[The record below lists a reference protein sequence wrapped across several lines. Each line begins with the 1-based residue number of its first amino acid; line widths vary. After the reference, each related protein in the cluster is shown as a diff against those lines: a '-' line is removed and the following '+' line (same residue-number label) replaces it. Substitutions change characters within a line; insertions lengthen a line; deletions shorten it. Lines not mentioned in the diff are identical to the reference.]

1 MSKIYVF
8 GIGGTGARVIRSLTM
23 LLASGVKL
31 GESID
36 IVIPV
41 IIDPDRSNGD
51 LTRTITLLKT
61 YKSLHDQLQFGKNSK
76 SEFFKTNID
85 DLNTSFRMQVAD
97 VADKDFQSY
106 IKYFNLDTR
115 NKALVSLLFSKK
127 NLEAHMDVGFKG
139 NPNMGSVVLN
149 NFSTEADNDLG
160 SILESFQTGDK
171 IFIISSIFGGTG
183 AAGFPL
189 LLKTLRQAQSSQLPS
204 AARVANAPIGA
215 ITVLPY
221 FGVQHDE
228 DSEINMDSFMS
239 KAKAALSYYR
249 DNLNTDVLY
258 YISDKLSRN
267 YENHEGDSAQRN
279 NAHFVEMVAALSIV
293 DFCKNNVQHNG
304 SKSFKEFGFNEDK
317 PVVSIKTLADSTR
330 ALIEKP
336 LISMFIFEKFYKEHL
351 KKTWDNAWAK
361 DYSYTDADN
370 EEYSGLKNSVMSKDF
385 FIKLTK
391 FLKYFDNP
399 EDYDKEN
406 GEPGWIKELADNS
419 RSFKPFNLYTSG
431 ENIFSAIDGF
441 EPRKTSFWSILTSK
455 NLDGYD
461 AIDSAV
467 ADISNDLH
475 KQLPMYDYFMDVH
488 WQAINKVLKTKFGI

>member
-31 GESID
+31 GENID
-36 IVIPV
+36 TVIPV
-41 IIDPDRSNGD
+41 IIDQERSNGD
-51 LTRTITLLKT
+51 LTRTIALLKT
-61 YKSLHDQLQFGKNSK
+61 YKSLHDQLKFRRNSK

-106 IKYFNLDTR
+106 IKYLNLDTR

-160 SILESFQTGDK
+160 SILESFQSGDK

-204 AARVANAPIGA
+204 AALVANAPIGA

-258 YISDKLSRN
+258 YISDKLSKN
-267 YENHEGDSAQRN
+267 YDNHEGDSAQRN

-293 DFCKNNVQHNG
+293 DFCKNNVQHDG

-317 PVVSIKTLADSTR
+317 PVVSIRTLADSTR
-330 ALIEKP
+330 ALVGKP

-351 KKTWDNAWAK
+351 KNTWENAWAK
-361 DYSYTDADN
+361 DFSYTDDDN
-370 EEYSGLKNSVMSKDF
+370 EGKMDSTVMSQEF
-385 FIKLTK
+385 FVKLTK
-391 FLKYFDNP
+391 FLKDFDN
-399 EDYDKEN
+399 EWLREMAN
-406 GEPGWIKELADNS
+406 NS
-419 RSFKPFNLYTSG
+419 RAFKPFNLETSG
-431 ENIFSAIDGF
+431 ENIFNSIDGY
-441 EPRKTSFWSILTSK
+441 EPKKTGFWGKLTSK
-455 NLDGYD
+455 NLDGYE
-461 AIDSAV
+461 AIDNAI

-475 KQLPMYDYFMDVH
+475 KKLPMYDYFMDVH
-488 WQAINKVLKTKFGI
+488 WQAINKVLKSKFGI

>member
-8 GIGGTGARVIRSLTM
+8 GIGGTGERVIRSLTM

-31 GESID
+31 GENID
-36 IVIPV
+36 TVIPV
-41 IIDPDRSNGD
+41 IIDQDRSNGD
-51 LTRTITLLKT
+51 LTRTIALLKT
-61 YKSLHDQLQFGKNSK
+61 YKSLHDQLKFGRNSK

-106 IKYFNLDTR
+106 IKYLNLDTR

-127 NLEAHMDVGFKG
+127 NLEARMDVGFKG

-160 SILESFQTGDK
+160 SILESFQSGDK

-204 AARVANAPIGA
+204 AALVANAPIGA

-258 YISDKLSRN
+258 YISDKLSKN
-267 YENHEGDSAQRN
+267 YDNHEGDSAQRN
-279 NAHFVEMVAALSIV
+279 NAHFVEMVAALSII
-293 DFCKNNVQHNG
+293 DFCKNNVQHDG

-317 PVVSIKTLADSTR
+317 PVVSIRTLADSTR
-330 ALIEKP
+330 ALVGKP

-351 KKTWDNAWAK
+351 KNTWENAWAK
-361 DYSYTDADN
+361 DFSYADDDN
-370 EEYSGLKNSVMSKDF
+370 EGKMDSTVMSHDF
-385 FIKLTK
+385 FVKLTK
-391 FLKYFDNP
+391 FLKDFDN
-399 EDYDKEN
+399 EWLREMAN
-406 GEPGWIKELADNS
+406 NS
-419 RSFKPFNLYTSG
+419 RAFKPFNLETSG
-431 ENIFSAIDGF
+431 ENIFNSIDGY
-441 EPRKTSFWSILTSK
+441 EPKKTGFWGKLTSK
-455 NLDGYD
+455 NLDGYE
-461 AIDSAV
+461 AIDNAI

-475 KQLPMYDYFMDVH
+475 KKLPMYDYFMDVH
-488 WQAINKVLKTKFGI
+488 WQAINKVLKSKFGI

>member
-31 GESID
+31 GENID
-36 IVIPV
+36 TVIPV
-41 IIDPDRSNGD
+41 IIDQDRSNGD
-51 LTRTITLLKT
+51 LTRTIALLKT
-61 YKSLHDQLQFGKNSK
+61 YKSLHDQLKFGRNSK

-106 IKYFNLDTR
+106 IKYLNLDTR

-127 NLEAHMDVGFKG
+127 NLEARMDVGFKG

-160 SILESFQTGDK
+160 SILESFQSGDK

-204 AARVANAPIGA
+204 AALVANAPIGA

-228 DSEINMDSFMS
+228 DSEINMDLFMS

-258 YISDKLSRN
+258 YISDKLSKN
-267 YENHEGDSAQRN
+267 YDNHEGDSAQRN
-279 NAHFVEMVAALSIV
+279 NAHFVEMVAALSII
-293 DFCKNNVQHNG
+293 DFCKNNVQHDG

-317 PVVSIKTLADSTR
+317 PVVSIRTLADSTR
-330 ALIEKP
+330 ALVGKP

-351 KKTWDNAWAK
+351 KNTWENAWAK
-361 DYSYTDADN
+361 DFSYADDDN
-370 EEYSGLKNSVMSKDF
+370 EGKMDSTVMSHDF
-385 FIKLTK
+385 FVKLTK
-391 FLKYFDNP
+391 FLKDFDN
-399 EDYDKEN
+399 EWLREMAN
-406 GEPGWIKELADNS
+406 NS
-419 RSFKPFNLYTSG
+419 RAFKPFNLETSG
-431 ENIFSAIDGF
+431 ENIFNSIDGY
-441 EPRKTSFWSILTSK
+441 EPKKTGFWGKLTSK
-455 NLDGYD
+455 NLDGYE
-461 AIDSAV
+461 AIDNAI

-475 KQLPMYDYFMDVH
+475 KKLPMYDYFMDVH
-488 WQAINKVLKTKFGI
+488 WQAINKVLKSKFGI

>member
-31 GESID
+31 GENID
-36 IVIPV
+36 TVIPV
-41 IIDPDRSNGD
+41 IIDQDRSNGD
-51 LTRTITLLKT
+51 LTRTIALLKT
-61 YKSLHDQLQFGKNSK
+61 YKSLHDQLKFGRNSK

-106 IKYFNLDTR
+106 IKYLNLDTR

-160 SILESFQTGDK
+160 SILESFQSGDK

-204 AARVANAPIGA
+204 AALVANAPIGA

-258 YISDKLSRN
+258 YISDKLSKN
-267 YENHEGDSAQRN
+267 YDNHEGDSAQRN

-293 DFCKNNVQHNG
+293 DFCKNNVQHDG

-317 PVVSIKTLADSTR
+317 PVVSIRTLADSTR
-330 ALIEKP
+330 ALVGKP

-351 KKTWDNAWAK
+351 KNTWENAWAK
-361 DYSYTDADN
+361 DFSYTDDDN
-370 EEYSGLKNSVMSKDF
+370 EGKMDSTVMSQDF
-385 FIKLTK
+385 FVKLTK
-391 FLKYFDNP
+391 FLKDFDN
-399 EDYDKEN
+399 EWLREMAN
-406 GEPGWIKELADNS
+406 NS
-419 RSFKPFNLYTSG
+419 RAFKPFNLETSG
-431 ENIFSAIDGF
+431 ENIFNSIDGYEAID
-441 EPRKTSFWSILTSK
+441 
-455 NLDGYD
+455 N
-461 AIDSAV
+461 AI

-475 KQLPMYDYFMDVH
+475 KKLPMYDYFMDVH
-488 WQAINKVLKTKFGI
+488 WQAINKVLKSKFGI

>member
-1 MSKIYVF
+1 
-8 GIGGTGARVIRSLTM
+8 M

-31 GESID
+31 GENID
-36 IVIPV
+36 TVIPV
-41 IIDPDRSNGD
+41 TIDPDRSNGD
-51 LTRTITLLKT
+51 LTRTVTLLKT
-61 YKSLHDQLQFGKNSK
+61 YKSLHDQLKFGKNSK

-106 IKYFNLDTR
+106 IKYLNLDTR

-160 SILESFQTGDK
+160 SILESFQSGDT

-204 AARVANAPIGA
+204 AALVANAPIGA

-249 DNLNTDVLY
+249 DILY
-258 YISDKLSRN
+258 YISDKLSKN
-267 YENHEGDSAQRN
+267 YDNHEGDSAQRN

-293 DFCKNNVQHNG
+293 DFCKNNVQHDG

-317 PVVSIKTLADSTR
+317 PVASIKTLADSTR

-351 KKTWDNAWAK
+351 KNTWDNAWAK
-361 DYSYTDADN
+361 DFSYADDVN
-370 EEYSGLKNSVMSKDF
+370 EGKMDSTVMSRDF
-385 FIKLTK
+385 FVKLTK
-391 FLKYFDNP
+391 FLKDFDN
-399 EDYDKEN
+399 EWLREMAN
-406 GEPGWIKELADNS
+406 NS
-419 RSFKPFNLYTSG
+419 RAFKPFNLETSG
-431 ENIFSAIDGF
+431 GNIFNSIDGY
-441 EPRKTSFWSILTSK
+441 EPKKTGFWGKLTSK
-455 NLDGYD
+455 NLEGYE
-461 AIDSAV
+461 AIDNAI

-475 KQLPMYDYFMDVH
+475 KKLPMYDYFMDVH
-488 WQAINKVLKTKFGI
+488 WQAINKVLKSKFGI

>member
-31 GESID
+31 GENID
-36 IVIPV
+36 TVIPV
-41 IIDPDRSNGD
+41 IIDQDRSNGD
-51 LTRTITLLKT
+51 LTRTIVLLKT
-61 YKSLHDQLQFGKNSK
+61 YKSLHDQLKFGRNSK

-106 IKYFNLDTR
+106 IKYLNLDTR

-127 NLEAHMDVGFKG
+127 NLEARMDVGFKG

-160 SILESFQTGDK
+160 SILESFQSGDK

-204 AARVANAPIGA
+204 AALVANAPIGA

-258 YISDKLSRN
+258 YISDKLSKN
-267 YENHEGDSAQRN
+267 YDNHEGDSAQRN
-279 NAHFVEMVAALSIV
+279 NAHFVEMVAALSII
-293 DFCKNNVQHNG
+293 DFCKNNVQHDG

-317 PVVSIKTLADSTR
+317 PVVSIRTLADSTR
-330 ALIEKP
+330 ALVGKP

-351 KKTWDNAWAK
+351 KNTWENAWAK
-361 DYSYTDADN
+361 DFSYADDDN
-370 EEYSGLKNSVMSKDF
+370 EGKMDSTVMSHDF
-385 FIKLTK
+385 FVKLTK
-391 FLKYFDNP
+391 FLKDFDN
-399 EDYDKEN
+399 EWLREMAN
-406 GEPGWIKELADNS
+406 NS
-419 RSFKPFNLYTSG
+419 RAFKPFNLETSG
-431 ENIFSAIDGF
+431 ENIFNSIDGY
-441 EPRKTSFWSILTSK
+441 EPKKTGFWGKLTSK
-455 NLDGYD
+455 NLDGYE
-461 AIDSAV
+461 AIDNAI

-475 KQLPMYDYFMDVH
+475 KKLPMYDYFMDVH
-488 WQAINKVLKTKFGI
+488 WQAINKVLKSKFGI

>member
-31 GESID
+31 GENID
-36 IVIPV
+36 TVIPV
-41 IIDPDRSNGD
+41 IIDQDRSNGD
-51 LTRTITLLKT
+51 LKRTIALLKT
-61 YKSLHDQLQFGKNSK
+61 YKSLHDQLKFGRNSK

-106 IKYFNLDTR
+106 IKYLNLDTR

-127 NLEAHMDVGFKG
+127 NLEARMDVGFKG

-160 SILESFQTGDK
+160 SILESFQSGDK

-204 AARVANAPIGA
+204 AALVANAPIGA

-258 YISDKLSRN
+258 YISDKLSKN
-267 YENHEGDSAQRN
+267 YDNHEGDSAQRN
-279 NAHFVEMVAALSIV
+279 NAHFVEMVAALSII
-293 DFCKNNVQHNG
+293 DFCKNNVQHDG

-317 PVVSIKTLADSTR
+317 PVVSIRTLADSTR
-330 ALIEKP
+330 ALVGKP

-351 KKTWDNAWAK
+351 KNTWENAWAK
-361 DYSYTDADN
+361 DFSYADDDN
-370 EEYSGLKNSVMSKDF
+370 EGKMDSTVMSHDF
-385 FIKLTK
+385 FVKLTK
-391 FLKYFDNP
+391 FLKDFDN
-399 EDYDKEN
+399 EWLREMAN
-406 GEPGWIKELADNS
+406 NS
-419 RSFKPFNLYTSG
+419 RAFKPFNLETSG
-431 ENIFSAIDGF
+431 ENIFNSIDGY
-441 EPRKTSFWSILTSK
+441 EPKKTGFWGKLTSK
-455 NLDGYD
+455 NLDGYE
-461 AIDSAV
+461 AIDNAI

-475 KQLPMYDYFMDVH
+475 KKLPMYDYFMDVH
-488 WQAINKVLKTKFGI
+488 WQAINKVLKSKFGI

>member
-8 GIGGTGARVIRSLTM
+8 GIGGTGARVMRSLTM

-31 GESID
+31 GENID
-36 IVIPV
+36 TVIPV
-41 IIDPDRSNGD
+41 IIDQDRSNGD
-51 LTRTITLLKT
+51 LTRTVALLKT
-61 YKSLHDQLQFGKNSK
+61 YKSLHDQLKFGRNSK

-106 IKYFNLDTR
+106 IKYLNLDTR

-127 NLEAHMDVGFKG
+127 NLEARMDVGFKG

-160 SILESFQTGDK
+160 SILESFQSGDK

-204 AARVANAPIGA
+204 AALVANAPIGA

-258 YISDKLSRN
+258 YISDKLSKN
-267 YENHEGDSAQRN
+267 YDNHEGDSAQRN
-279 NAHFVEMVAALSIV
+279 NAHFVEMVAALSII
-293 DFCKNNVQHNG
+293 DFCKNNVQHDG

-317 PVVSIKTLADSTR
+317 PVVSIRTLADSTR
-330 ALIEKP
+330 ALVGKP

-351 KKTWDNAWAK
+351 KNTWENAWAK
-361 DYSYTDADN
+361 DFSYADDDN
-370 EEYSGLKNSVMSKDF
+370 EGKMDSTVMSHDF
-385 FIKLTK
+385 FVKLTK
-391 FLKYFDNP
+391 FLKDFDN
-399 EDYDKEN
+399 EWLREMAN
-406 GEPGWIKELADNS
+406 NS
-419 RSFKPFNLYTSG
+419 RAFKPFNLETSG
-431 ENIFSAIDGF
+431 ENIFNSIDGY
-441 EPRKTSFWSILTSK
+441 EPKKTGFWGKLTSK
-455 NLDGYD
+455 NLDGYE
-461 AIDSAV
+461 AIDNAI

-475 KQLPMYDYFMDVH
+475 KKLPMYDYFMDVH
-488 WQAINKVLKTKFGI
+488 WQAINKVLKSKFGI

>member
-31 GESID
+31 GENID
-36 IVIPV
+36 TVIPV
-41 IIDPDRSNGD
+41 IIDQDRSNGD
-51 LTRTITLLKT
+51 LTRTIALLKT
-61 YKSLHDQLQFGKNSK
+61 YKSLHDQLKFGRNSK

-106 IKYFNLDTR
+106 IKYLNLDTR

-127 NLEAHMDVGFKG
+127 NLEARMDVGFKG

-160 SILESFQTGDK
+160 SILESFQSGDK

-189 LLKTLRQAQSSQLPS
+189 LLKTLRQAQSSLLPS
-204 AARVANAPIGA
+204 AALVANAPIGA

-258 YISDKLSRN
+258 YISDKLSKN
-267 YENHEGDSAQRN
+267 YDNHEGDSAQRN
-279 NAHFVEMVAALSIV
+279 NAHFVEMVAALSII
-293 DFCKNNVQHNG
+293 DFCKNNVQHDG

-317 PVVSIKTLADSTR
+317 PVVSIRTLADSTR
-330 ALIEKP
+330 ALVGKP

-351 KKTWDNAWAK
+351 KNTWENAWAK
-361 DYSYTDADN
+361 DFSYADDDN
-370 EEYSGLKNSVMSKDF
+370 EGKMDSTVMSHDF
-385 FIKLTK
+385 FVKLTK
-391 FLKYFDNP
+391 FLKDFDN
-399 EDYDKEN
+399 EWLREMAN
-406 GEPGWIKELADNS
+406 NS
-419 RSFKPFNLYTSG
+419 RAFKPFNLETSG
-431 ENIFSAIDGF
+431 ENIFNSIDGY
-441 EPRKTSFWSILTSK
+441 EPKKTGFWGKLTSK
-455 NLDGYD
+455 NLDGYE
-461 AIDSAV
+461 AIDNAI

-475 KQLPMYDYFMDVH
+475 KKLPMYDYFMDVH
-488 WQAINKVLKTKFGI
+488 WQAINKVLKSKFGI

>member
-31 GESID
+31 GDSID
-36 IVIPV
+36 TVIP
-41 IIDPDRSNGD
+41 ILIDPDRSNGD
-51 LTRTITLLKT
+51 LTRTVTLLKH
-61 YKSLHDQLQFGKNSK
+61 YQSIHDQLKFGKNSK
-76 SEFFKTNID
+76 SGFFRANID
-85 DLNTSFRMQVAD
+85 DLNTNFRMQVAD
-97 VADKDFQSY
+97 VADKDFQTY
-106 IKYFNLDTR
+106 IKYLNLDPR

-160 SILESFQTGDK
+160 SILETFQSGDR
-171 IFIISSIFGGTG
+171 IFIISSIFGGSG

-204 AARVANAPIGA
+204 AALVANAPIGA

-249 DNLNTDVLY
+249 DNLNTDTLY
-258 YISDKLSRN
+258 YISDKLFKN
-267 YENHEGDSAQRN
+267 YYNHEGDSAQRN
-279 NAHFVEMVAALSIV
+279 DAHFVEMVAALSIV
-293 DFCKNNVQHNG
+293 DFCKSNVQHDG
-304 SKSFKEFGFNEDK
+304 TKSFKEFGLNENK
-317 PVVSIKTLADSTR
+317 SVVSLRTLADSTR
-330 ALIEKP
+330 VQIEKP

-351 KKTWDNAWAK
+351 KNTWNNAWAK
-361 DYSYTDADN
+361 DFSYANDDN
-370 EEYSGLKNSVMSKDF
+370 KGKMEPAVMSHDF
-385 FIKLTK
+385 FVKLTK
-391 FLKYFDNP
+391 FLKDF
-399 EDYDKEN
+399 EHEWLREMEN
-406 GEPGWIKELADNS
+406 NS
-419 RSFKPFNLYTSG
+419 RAFKPFDLETSG
-431 ENIFSAIDGF
+431 DNIFHSIDGY
-441 EPRKTSFWSILTSK
+441 EPLKASFWSKLSGK
-455 NLDGYD
+455 NLEGYE
-461 AIDSAV
+461 AIDSAI
-467 ADISNDLH
+467 ADVSNDLH
-475 KQLPMYDYFMDVH
+475 KKLPMYDYFMDVH

>member
-31 GESID
+31 GENID
-36 IVIPV
+36 TVIPV
-41 IIDPDRSNGD
+41 IIDQDRSNGD
-51 LTRTITLLKT
+51 LTRTIALLKT
-61 YKSLHDQLQFGKNSK
+61 YKSLHDQLKFGRNSK

-85 DLNTSFRMQVAD
+85 DLNTSFKMQVAD

-106 IKYFNLDTR
+106 IKYLNLDTR

-127 NLEAHMDVGFKG
+127 NLEARMDVGFKG

-160 SILESFQTGDK
+160 SILESFQSGDK

-204 AARVANAPIGA
+204 AALVANAPIGA

-258 YISDKLSRN
+258 YISDKLSKN
-267 YENHEGDSAQRN
+267 YDNHEGDSAQRN
-279 NAHFVEMVAALSIV
+279 NAHFVEMVAALSII
-293 DFCKNNVQHNG
+293 DFCKNNVQHDG

-317 PVVSIKTLADSTR
+317 PVVSIRTLADSTR
-330 ALIEKP
+330 ALVGKP

-351 KKTWDNAWAK
+351 KNTWENAWAK
-361 DYSYTDADN
+361 DFSYADDDN
-370 EEYSGLKNSVMSKDF
+370 EGKMDSTVMSHDF
-385 FIKLTK
+385 FVKLTK
-391 FLKYFDNP
+391 FLKDFDN
-399 EDYDKEN
+399 EWLREMAN
-406 GEPGWIKELADNS
+406 NS
-419 RSFKPFNLYTSG
+419 RAFKPFNLETSG
-431 ENIFSAIDGF
+431 ENIFNSIDGY
-441 EPRKTSFWSILTSK
+441 EPKKTGFWGKLTSK
-455 NLDGYD
+455 NLDGYE
-461 AIDSAV
+461 AIDNAI

-475 KQLPMYDYFMDVH
+475 KKLPMYDYFMDVH
-488 WQAINKVLKTKFGI
+488 WQAINKVLKSKFGI

>member
-31 GESID
+31 GENID
-36 IVIPV
+36 TVIPM
-41 IIDPDRSNGD
+41 IIDQDRSNGD
-51 LTRTITLLKT
+51 LTRTIALLKT
-61 YKSLHDQLQFGKNSK
+61 YKSLHDQLKFGRNSK

-85 DLNTSFRMQVAD
+85 DLNTNFRMQVAD

-106 IKYFNLDTR
+106 IKYLNLDTR

-127 NLEAHMDVGFKG
+127 NLEARMDVGFKG

-160 SILESFQTGDK
+160 SILESFQSGDK

-204 AARVANAPIGA
+204 AALVANAPIGA

-258 YISDKLSRN
+258 YISDKLSKN
-267 YENHEGDSAQRN
+267 YDNHEGDSAQRN
-279 NAHFVEMVAALSIV
+279 NAHFVEMVAALSII
-293 DFCKNNVQHNG
+293 DFCKNNVQHDG

-317 PVVSIKTLADSTR
+317 PVVSIRTLADSTR
-330 ALIEKP
+330 ALVGKP

-351 KKTWDNAWAK
+351 KNTWENAWAK
-361 DYSYTDADN
+361 DFSYADDDN
-370 EEYSGLKNSVMSKDF
+370 EGKMDSTVMSHDF
-385 FIKLTK
+385 FVKLTK
-391 FLKYFDNP
+391 FLKDFDN
-399 EDYDKEN
+399 EWLREMAN
-406 GEPGWIKELADNS
+406 NS
-419 RSFKPFNLYTSG
+419 RAFKPFNLETSG
-431 ENIFSAIDGF
+431 ENIFNSIDGY
-441 EPRKTSFWSILTSK
+441 EPKKTGFWGKLTSK
-455 NLDGYD
+455 NLDGYE
-461 AIDSAV
+461 AIDNAI

-475 KQLPMYDYFMDVH
+475 KKLPMYDYFMDVH
-488 WQAINKVLKTKFGI
+488 WQAINKVLKSKFGI

>member
-31 GESID
+31 GENID
-36 IVIPV
+36 TVIPV
-41 IIDPDRSNGD
+41 IIDQDRSNGD
-51 LTRTITLLKT
+51 LTRTIALLKT
-61 YKSLHDQLQFGKNSK
+61 YKSLHDQLKFGRNSK

-106 IKYFNLDTR
+106 IKYLNLDTR

-127 NLEAHMDVGFKG
+127 NLEARMDVGFKG

-160 SILESFQTGDK
+160 SILESFQSGDK

-204 AARVANAPIGA
+204 AALVANAPIGA

-258 YISDKLSRN
+258 YISDKLSKN
-267 YENHEGDSAQRN
+267 YDNHEGDSAQRN
-279 NAHFVEMVAALSIV
+279 NAHFVEMVAALSII
-293 DFCKNNVQHNG
+293 DLCKNNVQHDG

-317 PVVSIKTLADSTR
+317 PVVSIRTLADSTR
-330 ALIEKP
+330 ALVGKP

-351 KKTWDNAWAK
+351 KNTWENAWAK
-361 DYSYTDADN
+361 DFSYADDDN
-370 EEYSGLKNSVMSKDF
+370 EGKMDSTVMSHDF
-385 FIKLTK
+385 FVKLTK
-391 FLKYFDNP
+391 FLKDFDN
-399 EDYDKEN
+399 EWLREMAN
-406 GEPGWIKELADNS
+406 NS
-419 RSFKPFNLYTSG
+419 RAFKPFNLETSG
-431 ENIFSAIDGF
+431 ENIFNSIDGY
-441 EPRKTSFWSILTSK
+441 EPKKTGFWGKLTSK
-455 NLDGYD
+455 NLDGYE
-461 AIDSAV
+461 AIDNAI

-475 KQLPMYDYFMDVH
+475 KKLPMYDYFMDVH
-488 WQAINKVLKTKFGI
+488 WQAINKVLKSKFGI

>member
-31 GESID
+31 GENID
-36 IVIPV
+36 TVIPV
-41 IIDPDRSNGD
+41 IIDQDRSNGD
-51 LTRTITLLKT
+51 LTRTIALLKT
-61 YKSLHDQLQFGKNSK
+61 YKSLHDQLKFGRNSK

-106 IKYFNLDTR
+106 IKYLNLDTR
-115 NKALVSLLFSKK
+115 NKALVSLLYSKK
-127 NLEAHMDVGFKG
+127 NLEARMDVGFKG

-160 SILESFQTGDK
+160 SILESFQSGDK

-204 AARVANAPIGA
+204 AALVANAPIGA

-258 YISDKLSRN
+258 YISDKLSKN
-267 YENHEGDSAQRN
+267 YDNHEGDSAQRN
-279 NAHFVEMVAALSIV
+279 NAHFVEMVAALSII
-293 DFCKNNVQHNG
+293 DFCKNNVQHDG

-317 PVVSIKTLADSTR
+317 PVVSIRTLADSTR
-330 ALIEKP
+330 ALVGKP

-351 KKTWDNAWAK
+351 KNTWENAWAK
-361 DYSYTDADN
+361 DFSYADDDN
-370 EEYSGLKNSVMSKDF
+370 EGKMDSTVMSHDF
-385 FIKLTK
+385 FVKLTK
-391 FLKYFDNP
+391 FLKDFDN
-399 EDYDKEN
+399 EWLREMAN
-406 GEPGWIKELADNS
+406 NS
-419 RSFKPFNLYTSG
+419 RAFKPFNLETSG
-431 ENIFSAIDGF
+431 ENIFNSIDGY
-441 EPRKTSFWSILTSK
+441 EPKKTGFWGKLTSK
-455 NLDGYD
+455 NLDGYE
-461 AIDSAV
+461 AIDNAI

-475 KQLPMYDYFMDVH
+475 KKLPMYDYFMDVH
-488 WQAINKVLKTKFGI
+488 WQAINKVLKSKFGK

>member
-36 IVIPV
+36 TVIPV

-76 SEFFKTNID
+76 SEFFQTNID

-106 IKYFNLDTR
+106 IKYLNLDTR

-189 LLKTLRQAQSSQLPS
+189 LLKTLRQAHSSQLPS
-204 AARVANAPIGA
+204 AALVANAPIGA

-267 YENHEGDSAQRN
+267 YDNHEGDSAQRN
-279 NAHFVEMVAALSIV
+279 NAHFVEMVAALSIA
-293 DFCKNNVQHNG
+293 DFCKNNVQHDG

-351 KKTWDNAWAK
+351 KKTWDYAWAK
-361 DYSYTDADN
+361 DFSYADDDN
-370 EEYSGLKNSVMSKDF
+370 EGKMDSTVMSHDF
-385 FIKLTK
+385 FVKLTK
-391 FLKYFDNP
+391 FLKDFDN
-399 EDYDKEN
+399 EWLREMAN
-406 GEPGWIKELADNS
+406 NS
-419 RSFKPFNLYTSG
+419 RAFKPFNLETSG
-431 ENIFSAIDGF
+431 ENIFNSIDGY
-441 EPRKTSFWSILTSK
+441 EQKKTGFWGKLTSK
-455 NLDGYD
+455 NLEGYE
-461 AIDSAV
+461 AIDNAI

-475 KQLPMYDYFMDVH
+475 KKLPMYDYFMDVH
-488 WQAINKVLKTKFGI
+488 WQAINKVLKSKFGI

>member
-31 GESID
+31 GENID
-36 IVIPV
+36 TVIPV
-41 IIDPDRSNGD
+41 IIDQDRSNGD
-51 LTRTITLLKT
+51 LTRTIALLKT
-61 YKSLHDQLQFGKNSK
+61 YKSLHDQLKFGRNSK

-106 IKYFNLDTR
+106 IKYLNLDTR

-127 NLEAHMDVGFKG
+127 NLEARMDVGFKG

-160 SILESFQTGDK
+160 SILESFQSGDK

-204 AARVANAPIGA
+204 AALVANAPIGA

-258 YISDKLSRN
+258 YISDKLSKN
-267 YENHEGDSAQRN
+267 YDNHEGDSAQRN
-279 NAHFVEMVAALSIV
+279 NAHFVEMVAALSII
-293 DFCKNNVQHNG
+293 DFCKNNVQHDG

-317 PVVSIKTLADSTR
+317 PVVSIRTLADSTR
-330 ALIEKP
+330 ALVGKP

-351 KKTWDNAWAK
+351 KNTWENAWAK
-361 DYSYTDADN
+361 DFSYAVDDN
-370 EEYSGLKNSVMSKDF
+370 EGKMDSTVMSHDF
-385 FIKLTK
+385 FVKLTK
-391 FLKYFDNP
+391 FLKDFDN
-399 EDYDKEN
+399 EWLREMAN
-406 GEPGWIKELADNS
+406 NS
-419 RSFKPFNLYTSG
+419 RAFKPFNLETSG
-431 ENIFSAIDGF
+431 ENIFNSIDGY
-441 EPRKTSFWSILTSK
+441 EPKKTGFWGKLTSK
-455 NLDGYD
+455 NLDGYE
-461 AIDSAV
+461 AIDNAI

-475 KQLPMYDYFMDVH
+475 KKLPMYDYFMDVH
-488 WQAINKVLKTKFGI
+488 WQAINKVLKSKFGI

>member
-31 GESID
+31 GENID
-36 IVIPV
+36 TVIPV
-41 IIDPDRSNGD
+41 IIDQDRSNGD
-51 LTRTITLLKT
+51 LTRTIALLKT
-61 YKSLHDQLQFGKNSK
+61 YKSLHDQLKFGRNSK

-106 IKYFNLDTR
+106 IKYLNLDTR

-160 SILESFQTGDK
+160 SILESFQSGDK

-204 AARVANAPIGA
+204 AALVANAPIGA

-258 YISDKLSRN
+258 YISDKLSKN
-267 YENHEGDSAQRN
+267 YDNHEGDSAQRN

-293 DFCKNNVQHNG
+293 DFCKNNVQHDG

-317 PVVSIKTLADSTR
+317 PVVSIRTLADSTR
-330 ALIEKP
+330 ALVGKP

-351 KKTWDNAWAK
+351 KNTWENAWAK
-361 DYSYTDADN
+361 DFSYADDDN
-370 EEYSGLKNSVMSKDF
+370 EGKMDSTVMSHDF
-385 FIKLTK
+385 FVKLTK
-391 FLKYFDNP
+391 FLKDFDN
-399 EDYDKEN
+399 EWLREMAN
-406 GEPGWIKELADNS
+406 NS
-419 RSFKPFNLYTSG
+419 RAFKPFNLETSG
-431 ENIFSAIDGF
+431 ENIFNSIDGY
-441 EPRKTSFWSILTSK
+441 EPKKTCFWGKLTSK
-455 NLDGYD
+455 NLDGYK
-461 AIDSAV
+461 AIDNAI

-475 KQLPMYDYFMDVH
+475 KKLPMYDYFMDVH
-488 WQAINKVLKTKFGI
+488 WQAINKVLKSKFGI

>member
-36 IVIPV
+36 TVIPV

-51 LTRTITLLKT
+51 LTRTVTLLKT
-61 YKSLHDQLQFGKNSK
+61 YKSLHDQLKFGRNSK
-76 SEFFKTNID
+76 SEFFKTSID
-85 DLNTSFRMQVAD
+85 DLNTRFRMQVAD

-106 IKYFNLDTR
+106 IKYLNLDTR

-160 SILESFQTGDK
+160 SILESFQSGDK

-189 LLKTLRQAQSSQLPS
+189 LLKTLRQAQNSQLPS
-204 AARVANAPIGA
+204 AALVANAPIGA

-258 YISDKLSRN
+258 YISDKLSKS
-267 YENHEGDSAQRN
+267 YDNHEGDSAQRN

-293 DFCKNNVQHNG
+293 DFCKNNVQHDG

-317 PVVSIKTLADSTR
+317 PAVSIKTLADSTR
-330 ALIEKP
+330 ALIAKP

-351 KKTWDNAWAK
+351 KNTWENAWAK
-361 DYSYTDADN
+361 DFSYADDDN
-370 EEYSGLKNSVMSKDF
+370 EGKMDSTVMSHDF
-385 FIKLTK
+385 FVKLTK
-391 FLKYFDNP
+391 FLKDFDN
-399 EDYDKEN
+399 EWLREMAN
-406 GEPGWIKELADNS
+406 NS
-419 RSFKPFNLYTSG
+419 RAFKPFNLESSG
-431 ENIFSAIDGF
+431 ENIFNSIDGY
-441 EPRKTSFWSILTSK
+441 EPKKSTFISRIMSK
-455 NLDGYD
+455 NLEGYE
-461 AIDSAV
+461 AIDNAI

-475 KQLPMYDYFMDVH
+475 KKLPMYDYFMDVH
-488 WQAINKVLKTKFGI
+488 WQAINKVLKSKFGI

>member
-31 GESID
+31 GENID
-36 IVIPV
+36 TVIPV
-41 IIDPDRSNGD
+41 IIDQDRSNGD
-51 LTRTITLLKT
+51 LTRTIALLKT
-61 YKSLHDQLQFGKNSK
+61 YKSLHDQLKFGRNSK

-106 IKYFNLDTR
+106 IKYLNLDTR

-127 NLEAHMDVGFKG
+127 NLEARMDVGFKG

-160 SILESFQTGDK
+160 SILESFQSGDK

-204 AARVANAPIGA
+204 AALVANAPIGA

-258 YISDKLSRN
+258 YISDKLSKN
-267 YENHEGDSAQRN
+267 YDNHEGDSAQRN
-279 NAHFVEMVAALSIV
+279 NAHFVEMVAALSII
-293 DFCKNNVQHNG
+293 DFCKNNVQHDG

-317 PVVSIKTLADSTR
+317 PVVSIRTLADSTR
-330 ALIEKP
+330 ALVGKP

-351 KKTWDNAWAK
+351 KNTWENAWAK
-361 DYSYTDADN
+361 DFSYADDDN
-370 EEYSGLKNSVMSKDF
+370 EGKMDSTVMSHDF
-385 FIKLTK
+385 FVKLTK
-391 FLKYFDNP
+391 FLKDFDN
-399 EDYDKEN
+399 EWLREMAN
-406 GEPGWIKELADNS
+406 NS
-419 RSFKPFNLYTSG
+419 RAFKPFNLETSG
-431 ENIFSAIDGF
+431 ENIFNSIDGY
-441 EPRKTSFWSILTSK
+441 ETEKTGFWGKLTSK
-455 NLDGYD
+455 NLDGYE
-461 AIDSAV
+461 AIDNAI

-475 KQLPMYDYFMDVH
+475 KKLPMYDYFMDVH
-488 WQAINKVLKTKFGI
+488 WQAINKVLKSKFGI

>member
-31 GESID
+31 GENID
-36 IVIPV
+36 TVIPV
-41 IIDPDRSNGD
+41 IIDQDRSNGD
-51 LTRTITLLKT
+51 LTRTIALLKT
-61 YKSLHDQLQFGKNSK
+61 YKSLHDQLKFGRNSK
-76 SEFFKTNID
+76 SEFFRTNID

-106 IKYFNLDTR
+106 IKYLNLDTR

-127 NLEAHMDVGFKG
+127 NLEARMDVGFKG

-160 SILESFQTGDK
+160 SILESFQSGDK

-204 AARVANAPIGA
+204 AALVANAPIGA
-215 ITVLPY
+215 ITILPY

-258 YISDKLSRN
+258 YISDKLSKN
-267 YENHEGDSAQRN
+267 YDNHEGDSAQRN
-279 NAHFVEMVAALSIV
+279 NAHFVEMVAALSII
-293 DFCKNNVQHNG
+293 DFCKNNVQHDG

-317 PVVSIKTLADSTR
+317 PVVSIRTLADSTR
-330 ALIEKP
+330 ALVGKP

-351 KKTWDNAWAK
+351 KNTWENAWAK
-361 DYSYTDADN
+361 DFSYADDDN
-370 EEYSGLKNSVMSKDF
+370 EGKMDSTVMSHDF
-385 FIKLTK
+385 FVKLTK
-391 FLKYFDNP
+391 FLKDFDN
-399 EDYDKEN
+399 EWLREMAN
-406 GEPGWIKELADNS
+406 NS
-419 RSFKPFNLYTSG
+419 RAFKPFNLETSG
-431 ENIFSAIDGF
+431 ENIFNSIDGY
-441 EPRKTSFWSILTSK
+441 EPKKTGFWGKLTSK
-455 NLDGYD
+455 NLDGYE
-461 AIDSAV
+461 AIDNAI

-475 KQLPMYDYFMDVH
+475 KKLPMYDYFMDVH
-488 WQAINKVLKTKFGI
+488 WQAINKVLKSKFGI

>member
-31 GESID
+31 GENID
-36 IVIPV
+36 TVIPV
-41 IIDPDRSNGD
+41 IIDQDRSNGD
-51 LTRTITLLKT
+51 LTRTIALLKT
-61 YKSLHDQLQFGKNSK
+61 YKSLHDQLKFGRNSK

-106 IKYFNLDTR
+106 IKYLNLDTR

-127 NLEAHMDVGFKG
+127 NLEARMDVGFKG

-160 SILESFQTGDK
+160 SILESFQSGDK

-204 AARVANAPIGA
+204 AALVANAPIGA

-258 YISDKLSRN
+258 YISDKLSKN
-267 YENHEGDSAQRN
+267 YDNHEGDSAQRN
-279 NAHFVEMVAALSIV
+279 NAHFVEMVAALSII
-293 DFCKNNVQHNG
+293 DFCKNNVQHDG

-317 PVVSIKTLADSTR
+317 PVVSIRTLADSTR
-330 ALIEKP
+330 ALVGKP

-351 KKTWDNAWAK
+351 KNTWENAWAK
-361 DYSYTDADN
+361 DFSYADDDN
-370 EEYSGLKNSVMSKDF
+370 EGKMDSTVMSHDF
-385 FIKLTK
+385 FVKLTK
-391 FLKYFDNP
+391 FLKDFDN
-399 EDYDKEN
+399 EWLREMAN
-406 GEPGWIKELADNS
+406 NS
-419 RSFKPFNLYTSG
+419 RAFKPFNLETSG
-431 ENIFSAIDGF
+431 ENIFNSIDGY
-441 EPRKTSFWSILTSK
+441 EPKKTGFLGKLTSK
-455 NLDGYD
+455 NLDGYE
-461 AIDSAV
+461 AIDNAI

-475 KQLPMYDYFMDVH
+475 KKLPMYDYFMDVH
-488 WQAINKVLKTKFGI
+488 WQAINKVLKSKFGI

>member
-31 GESID
+31 GENID
-36 IVIPV
+36 TVIPV
-41 IIDPDRSNGD
+41 IIDQDRSNGD
-51 LTRTITLLKT
+51 LTRTIALLKT
-61 YKSLHDQLQFGKNSK
+61 YKSLHDQLKFGRNSK

-106 IKYFNLDTR
+106 IKYLNLDTR

-127 NLEAHMDVGFKG
+127 NLEARMDVGFKG

-160 SILESFQTGDK
+160 SILESFQSGDK

-204 AARVANAPIGA
+204 AALVANAPIGA

-258 YISDKLSRN
+258 YISDKLSKN
-267 YENHEGDSAQRN
+267 YDNHEGDSAQRN
-279 NAHFVEMVAALSIV
+279 NAHFVEMVAALSII
-293 DFCKNNVQHNG
+293 DFCKNNVQHDG

-317 PVVSIKTLADSTR
+317 PVVSIRTLADSTR
-330 ALIEKP
+330 ALVGKP

-351 KKTWDNAWAK
+351 KNTWENAWAK
-361 DYSYTDADN
+361 DFSYADDDN
-370 EEYSGLKNSVMSKDF
+370 EGKMDSTVMSHDF
-385 FIKLTK
+385 FVKLTK
-391 FLKYFDNP
+391 FLKDFDN
-399 EDYDKEN
+399 EWLREMAN
-406 GEPGWIKELADNS
+406 NS
-419 RSFKPFNLYTSG
+419 RAFKPFNLETRG
-431 ENIFSAIDGF
+431 ENIFNSIDGY
-441 EPRKTSFWSILTSK
+441 EPKKTGFWGKLTSK
-455 NLDGYD
+455 NLDGYE
-461 AIDSAV
+461 AIDNAI

-475 KQLPMYDYFMDVH
+475 KKLPMYDYFMDVH
-488 WQAINKVLKTKFGI
+488 WQAINKVLKSKFGI

>member
-36 IVIPV
+36 TVIPV

-106 IKYFNLDTR
+106 IKYLNLDTR
-115 NKALVSLLFSKK
+115 NKALVNLLFSKK

-204 AARVANAPIGA
+204 AALVANAPIGA

-267 YENHEGDSAQRN
+267 YDNHEGDSAQRN

-293 DFCKNNVQHNG
+293 DFCKNNLQHDG

-351 KKTWDNAWAK
+351 KNTWENAWAK
-361 DYSYTDADN
+361 DFSYTDDDN
-370 EEYSGLKNSVMSKDF
+370 EGKMDSTVMSQDF
-385 FIKLTK
+385 FVKLTK
-391 FLKYFDNP
+391 FLKDFDN
-399 EDYDKEN
+399 EWLREMAN
-406 GEPGWIKELADNS
+406 NS
-419 RSFKPFNLYTSG
+419 RAFKPFNLETSG
-431 ENIFSAIDGF
+431 ENIFNSIDGY
-441 EPRKTSFWSILTSK
+441 EPKKTGFWGKLTSK
-455 NLDGYD
+455 NLDGYE
-461 AIDSAV
+461 AIDNAI

-475 KQLPMYDYFMDVH
+475 KKLPMYDYFMDVH
-488 WQAINKVLKTKFGI
+488 WQAINKVLKSKFGI

>member
-8 GIGGTGARVIRSLTM
+8 GIGGTGARVMRSLTM

-31 GESID
+31 GENID
-36 IVIPV
+36 TVIPV
-41 IIDPDRSNGD
+41 IIDQDRSNGD
-51 LTRTITLLKT
+51 LTRTVALLKT
-61 YKSLHDQLQFGKNSK
+61 YKSLHDQLKFGKNSK

-106 IKYFNLDTR
+106 IKYLNLDTR

-160 SILESFQTGDK
+160 SILESFQSGDK

-204 AARVANAPIGA
+204 AALVANAPIGA

-258 YISDKLSRN
+258 YISDKLSKN
-267 YENHEGDSAQRN
+267 YDNHEGDSAQRN

-293 DFCKNNVQHNG
+293 DFCKNNVQHDG

-317 PVVSIKTLADSTR
+317 PVVSIRTLADSTR
-330 ALIEKP
+330 ALVGKP

-351 KKTWDNAWAK
+351 KNTWENAWAK
-361 DYSYTDADN
+361 DFSYADDDN
-370 EEYSGLKNSVMSKDF
+370 EGKMDSNVMSHDF
-385 FIKLTK
+385 FVKLTK
-391 FLKYFDNP
+391 FLKDFDN
-399 EDYDKEN
+399 EWLREMAN
-406 GEPGWIKELADNS
+406 NS
-419 RSFKPFNLYTSG
+419 RAFKPFNLETSG
-431 ENIFSAIDGF
+431 ENIFNSIDGY
-441 EPRKTSFWSILTSK
+441 EPKKTGFWGKLTSK
-455 NLDGYD
+455 NLDGYE
-461 AIDSAV
+461 AIDNAI

-475 KQLPMYDYFMDVH
+475 KKLPMYDYFMDVH
-488 WQAINKVLKTKFGI
+488 WQAINKVLKSKFGI

>member
-31 GESID
+31 GENID
-36 IVIPV
+36 TVIPV
-41 IIDPDRSNGD
+41 IIDQDRSNGD
-51 LTRTITLLKT
+51 LTRTIALLKT
-61 YKSLHDQLQFGKNSK
+61 YKSLHDQLKFGRNSK

-106 IKYFNLDTR
+106 IKYLNLDTR

-127 NLEAHMDVGFKG
+127 NLEARMDVGFKG

-160 SILESFQTGDK
+160 SILESFQSGDK

-204 AARVANAPIGA
+204 AALVANAPIGA

-249 DNLNTDVLY
+249 DNINTDVLY
-258 YISDKLSRN
+258 YISDKLSKN
-267 YENHEGDSAQRN
+267 YDNHEGDSAQRN
-279 NAHFVEMVAALSIV
+279 NAHFVEMVAALSII
-293 DFCKNNVQHNG
+293 DFCKNNVQHDG

-317 PVVSIKTLADSTR
+317 PVVSIRTLADSTR
-330 ALIEKP
+330 ALVGKP

-351 KKTWDNAWAK
+351 KNTWENAWAK
-361 DYSYTDADN
+361 DFSYADDDN
-370 EEYSGLKNSVMSKDF
+370 EGKMDSTVMSHDF
-385 FIKLTK
+385 FVKLTK
-391 FLKYFDNP
+391 FLKDFDN
-399 EDYDKEN
+399 EWLREMAN
-406 GEPGWIKELADNS
+406 NS
-419 RSFKPFNLYTSG
+419 RAFKPFNLETSG
-431 ENIFSAIDGF
+431 ENIFNSIDGY
-441 EPRKTSFWSILTSK
+441 EPKKTGFWGKLTSK
-455 NLDGYD
+455 NLDGYE
-461 AIDSAV
+461 AIDNAI

-475 KQLPMYDYFMDVH
+475 KKLPMYDYFMDVH
-488 WQAINKVLKTKFGI
+488 WQAINKVLKSKFGI

>member
-31 GESID
+31 GENID
-36 IVIPV
+36 TVIPV
-41 IIDPDRSNGD
+41 IIDQDRSNGD
-51 LTRTITLLKT
+51 LTRTIALLKT
-61 YKSLHDQLQFGKNSK
+61 YKSLHDQLKFGRNSK

-106 IKYFNLDTR
+106 IKYLNLDTR

-127 NLEAHMDVGFKG
+127 NLEARMDVGFKG

-160 SILESFQTGDK
+160 SILESFQSGDK

-204 AARVANAPIGA
+204 AALVANAPIGA

-258 YISDKLSRN
+258 YISDKLSKN
-267 YENHEGDSAQRN
+267 YDNHEGDSAQRN
-279 NAHFVEMVAALSIV
+279 NAHFVEMVAALSII
-293 DFCKNNVQHNG
+293 DFCKNNVQHDG

-317 PVVSIKTLADSTR
+317 PVVSIRTLADSTR
-330 ALIEKP
+330 ALVGKP

-351 KKTWDNAWAK
+351 KNTWENAWAK
-361 DYSYTDADN
+361 DFSYADDDN
-370 EEYSGLKNSVMSKDF
+370 EGKMDSTVMSHDF
-385 FIKLTK
+385 FVKLTK
-391 FLKYFDNP
+391 FLKDFDN
-399 EDYDKEN
+399 EWLREMAN
-406 GEPGWIKELADNS
+406 NS
-419 RSFKPFNLYTSG
+419 RAFKPFNLETSG
-431 ENIFSAIDGF
+431 ENIFNSIDGY
-441 EPRKTSFWSILTSK
+441 EPKKTGFWGKLTSK
-455 NLDGYD
+455 NLDGYE
-461 AIDSAV
+461 AIDNAI

-475 KQLPMYDYFMDVH
+475 KKLPMYDYFMDVH
-488 WQAINKVLKTKFGI
+488 WQAINKVLKSKFDI

>member
-31 GESID
+31 GENID
-36 IVIPV
+36 TVIPV
-41 IIDPDRSNGD
+41 IIDQDRSNGD
-51 LTRTITLLKT
+51 LTRTIALLKT
-61 YKSLHDQLQFGKNSK
+61 YKSLHDQLKFGRNSK
-76 SEFFKTNID
+76 TEFFKTNID

-106 IKYFNLDTR
+106 IKYLNLDTR

-127 NLEAHMDVGFKG
+127 NLEARMDVGFKG

-160 SILESFQTGDK
+160 SILESFQSGDK

-204 AARVANAPIGA
+204 AAMVANAPIGA

-258 YISDKLSRN
+258 YISDKLSKN
-267 YENHEGDSAQRN
+267 YDNHEGDSAQRN
-279 NAHFVEMVAALSIV
+279 NAHFVEMVAALSII
-293 DFCKNNVQHNG
+293 DFCKNNVQHDG

-317 PVVSIKTLADSTR
+317 PVVSIRTLADSTR
-330 ALIEKP
+330 ALVGKP

-351 KKTWDNAWAK
+351 KNTWENAWAK
-361 DYSYTDADN
+361 DFSYADDDN
-370 EEYSGLKNSVMSKDF
+370 EGKMDSTVMSHDF
-385 FIKLTK
+385 FVKLTK
-391 FLKYFDNP
+391 FLKDFDN
-399 EDYDKEN
+399 EWLREMAN
-406 GEPGWIKELADNS
+406 NS
-419 RSFKPFNLYTSG
+419 RAFKPFNLETSG
-431 ENIFSAIDGF
+431 ENIFNSIDGY
-441 EPRKTSFWSILTSK
+441 EPKKTGFWGKLTSK
-455 NLDGYD
+455 NLDGYE
-461 AIDSAV
+461 AIDNAI

-475 KQLPMYDYFMDVH
+475 KKLPMYDYFMDVH
-488 WQAINKVLKTKFGI
+488 WQAINKVLKSKFGI

>member
-31 GESID
+31 GENID
-36 IVIPV
+36 TVIPV
-41 IIDPDRSNGD
+41 IIDQDRSNGD
-51 LTRTITLLKT
+51 LTRTIALLKT
-61 YKSLHDQLQFGKNSK
+61 YKSLHDQLKFGRNSK

-106 IKYFNLDTR
+106 IKYLNLDTR

-127 NLEAHMDVGFKG
+127 NLEARMDVGFKG

-160 SILESFQTGDK
+160 SILESFQSGDK

-204 AARVANAPIGA
+204 AALVANAPIGA

-258 YISDKLSRN
+258 YISDKLSKN
-267 YENHEGDSAQRN
+267 YDNHEGDSAQRN
-279 NAHFVEMVAALSIV
+279 NAHFVEMVAALSII
-293 DFCKNNVQHNG
+293 DFCKNNVQHDG
-304 SKSFKEFGFNEDK
+304 SKSFKEFGFNKDK
-317 PVVSIKTLADSTR
+317 PVVSIRTLADSTR
-330 ALIEKP
+330 ALVGKP

-351 KKTWDNAWAK
+351 KNTWENAWAK
-361 DYSYTDADN
+361 DFSYADDDN
-370 EEYSGLKNSVMSKDF
+370 EGKMDSTVMSHDF
-385 FIKLTK
+385 FVKLTK
-391 FLKYFDNP
+391 FLKDFDN
-399 EDYDKEN
+399 EWLREMAN
-406 GEPGWIKELADNS
+406 NS
-419 RSFKPFNLYTSG
+419 RAFKPFNLETSG
-431 ENIFSAIDGF
+431 ENIFNSIDGY
-441 EPRKTSFWSILTSK
+441 EPKKTGFWGKLTSK
-455 NLDGYD
+455 NLDGYE
-461 AIDSAV
+461 AIDNAI

-475 KQLPMYDYFMDVH
+475 KKLPMYDYFMDVH
-488 WQAINKVLKTKFGI
+488 WQAINKVLKSKFGI

>member
-31 GESID
+31 GENID
-36 IVIPV
+36 TVIPV
-41 IIDPDRSNGD
+41 IIDQDRSNGD
-51 LTRTITLLKT
+51 LTRTIALLKT
-61 YKSLHDQLQFGKNSK
+61 YKSLHDQLKFGRNSK

-106 IKYFNLDTR
+106 IKYLNLDTR

-160 SILESFQTGDK
+160 SILESFQSGDK

-204 AARVANAPIGA
+204 AALVANAPIGA

-258 YISDKLSRN
+258 YISDKLSKN
-267 YENHEGDSAQRN
+267 YDNHEGDSAQRN

-293 DFCKNNVQHNG
+293 DFCKNNVQHDG

-317 PVVSIKTLADSTR
+317 PVVSIRTLADSTR
-330 ALIEKP
+330 ALVGKP

-351 KKTWDNAWAK
+351 KNTWENAWAK
-361 DYSYTDADN
+361 DFSYTDDDN
-370 EEYSGLKNSVMSKDF
+370 KGKMDSTVMSHDF
-385 FIKLTK
+385 FVKLTK
-391 FLKYFDNP
+391 FLKDFDN
-399 EDYDKEN
+399 EWLREMAN
-406 GEPGWIKELADNS
+406 NS
-419 RSFKPFNLYTSG
+419 RAFKPFNLETSG
-431 ENIFSAIDGF
+431 ENIFNSIDGY
-441 EPRKTSFWSILTSK
+441 EPKKTGFWGKLTSK
-455 NLDGYD
+455 NLDGYE
-461 AIDSAV
+461 AIDNAI

-475 KQLPMYDYFMDVH
+475 KKLPMYDYFMDVH
-488 WQAINKVLKTKFGI
+488 WQAINKVLKSKFGI

>member
-31 GESID
+31 GENID
-36 IVIPV
+36 TVIPV
-41 IIDPDRSNGD
+41 IIDQDRSNGD
-51 LTRTITLLKT
+51 LTRTIALLKT
-61 YKSLHDQLQFGKNSK
+61 YKSLHDQLKFGRNSK

-106 IKYFNLDTR
+106 IKYLNLDTR

-160 SILESFQTGDK
+160 SILESFQSGDK

-204 AARVANAPIGA
+204 AALVANAPIGA

-258 YISDKLSRN
+258 YISDKLSKN
-267 YENHEGDSAQRN
+267 YDNHEGDSAQRN

-293 DFCKNNVQHNG
+293 DFCKNNVQHDG

-317 PVVSIKTLADSTR
+317 PVVSIRTLADSTR
-330 ALIEKP
+330 ALVGKP
-336 LISMFIFEKFYKEHL
+336 IISMFIFEKFYKEHL
-351 KKTWDNAWAK
+351 KNTWENAWAK
-361 DYSYTDADN
+361 DFSYTDDDN
-370 EEYSGLKNSVMSKDF
+370 KGKMDSTVMSHDF
-385 FIKLTK
+385 FVKLTK
-391 FLKYFDNP
+391 FLKDFDN
-399 EDYDKEN
+399 EWLREMAN
-406 GEPGWIKELADNS
+406 NS
-419 RSFKPFNLYTSG
+419 RTFKPFNLETSG
-431 ENIFSAIDGF
+431 ENIFNSIDGY
-441 EPRKTSFWSILTSK
+441 EPKKTGFWGKLTSK
-455 NLDGYD
+455 NLDGYE
-461 AIDSAV
+461 AIDNAI

-475 KQLPMYDYFMDVH
+475 KKLPMYDYFMDVH
-488 WQAINKVLKTKFGI
+488 WQAINKVLKSKFGI

>member
-31 GESID
+31 GENID
-36 IVIPV
+36 TVIPV
-41 IIDPDRSNGD
+41 IIDQDRSNGD
-51 LTRTITLLKT
+51 LTRTIALLKT
-61 YKSLHDQLQFGKNSK
+61 YKSLHDQLKFGRNSK

-106 IKYFNLDTR
+106 IKYLNLDTR

-127 NLEAHMDVGFKG
+127 NLEARMDVGFKG

-160 SILESFQTGDK
+160 SILESFQSGDK

-204 AARVANAPIGA
+204 AALVANAPIGA

-258 YISDKLSRN
+258 YISDKLSKN
-267 YENHEGDSAQRN
+267 YDNHEGDSAQRN
-279 NAHFVEMVAALSIV
+279 NAHFVEMVAALSII
-293 DFCKNNVQHNG
+293 DFCKNNVQHDG

-317 PVVSIKTLADSTR
+317 PVVSIRTLADSTR
-330 ALIEKP
+330 TLVGKP

-351 KKTWDNAWAK
+351 KNTWENAWAK
-361 DYSYTDADN
+361 DFSYADDDN
-370 EEYSGLKNSVMSKDF
+370 EGKMDSTVMSHDF
-385 FIKLTK
+385 FVKLTK
-391 FLKYFDNP
+391 FLKDFDN
-399 EDYDKEN
+399 EWLREMAN
-406 GEPGWIKELADNS
+406 NS
-419 RSFKPFNLYTSG
+419 RAFKPFNLETSG
-431 ENIFSAIDGF
+431 ENIFNSIDGY
-441 EPRKTSFWSILTSK
+441 EPKKTGFWGKLTSK
-455 NLDGYD
+455 NLDGYE
-461 AIDSAV
+461 AIDNAI

-475 KQLPMYDYFMDVH
+475 KKLPMYDYFMDVH
-488 WQAINKVLKTKFGI
+488 WQAINKVLKSKFGI

>member
-31 GESID
+31 GENID
-36 IVIPV
+36 TVIPV
-41 IIDPDRSNGD
+41 IIDQDRSNGD
-51 LTRTITLLKT
+51 LTRTIALLKT
-61 YKSLHDQLQFGKNSK
+61 YKSLHDQLKFGRNSK

-97 VADKDFQSY
+97 IADKDFQSY
-106 IKYFNLDTR
+106 IKYLNLDTR

-127 NLEAHMDVGFKG
+127 NLEARMDVGFKG

-160 SILESFQTGDK
+160 SILESFQSGDK

-189 LLKTLRQAQSSQLPS
+189 LLKTLRQAQSSLLPS
-204 AARVANAPIGA
+204 AALVANAPIGA

-258 YISDKLSRN
+258 YISDKLSKN
-267 YENHEGDSAQRN
+267 YDNHEGDSAQRN
-279 NAHFVEMVAALSIV
+279 NAHFVEMVAALSII
-293 DFCKNNVQHNG
+293 DFCKNNVQHDG

-317 PVVSIKTLADSTR
+317 PVVSIRTLADSTR
-330 ALIEKP
+330 ALVGKP

-351 KKTWDNAWAK
+351 KNTWENAWAK
-361 DYSYTDADN
+361 DFSYADDDN
-370 EEYSGLKNSVMSKDF
+370 EGKMDSTVMSHDF
-385 FIKLTK
+385 FVKLTK
-391 FLKYFDNP
+391 FLKDFDN
-399 EDYDKEN
+399 EWLREMAN
-406 GEPGWIKELADNS
+406 NS
-419 RSFKPFNLYTSG
+419 RAFKPFNLETSG
-431 ENIFSAIDGF
+431 ENIFNSIDGY
-441 EPRKTSFWSILTSK
+441 EPKKTGFWGKLTSK
-455 NLDGYD
+455 NLDGYE
-461 AIDSAV
+461 AIDNAI

-475 KQLPMYDYFMDVH
+475 KKLPMYDYFMDVH
-488 WQAINKVLKTKFGI
+488 WQAINKVLKSKFGI

>member
-31 GESID
+31 GENID
-36 IVIPV
+36 TVIPV
-41 IIDPDRSNGD
+41 IIDQDRSNGD
-51 LTRTITLLKT
+51 LTRTIALLKT
-61 YKSLHDQLQFGKNSK
+61 YKSLHDQLKFGRNSK

-106 IKYFNLDTR
+106 IKYLNLDTR

-127 NLEAHMDVGFKG
+127 NLEARMDVGFKG

-160 SILESFQTGDK
+160 SILESFQSGDK

-204 AARVANAPIGA
+204 AALVANAPIGP

-258 YISDKLSRN
+258 YISDKLSKN
-267 YENHEGDSAQRN
+267 YDNHEGDSAQRN
-279 NAHFVEMVAALSIV
+279 NAHFVEMVAALSII
-293 DFCKNNVQHNG
+293 DFCKNNVQHDG

-317 PVVSIKTLADSTR
+317 PVVSIRTLADSTR
-330 ALIEKP
+330 ALVGKP

-351 KKTWDNAWAK
+351 KNTWENAWAK
-361 DYSYTDADN
+361 DFSYADDDN
-370 EEYSGLKNSVMSKDF
+370 EGKMDSTVMSHDF
-385 FIKLTK
+385 FVKLTK
-391 FLKYFDNP
+391 FLKDFDN
-399 EDYDKEN
+399 EWLREMAN
-406 GEPGWIKELADNS
+406 NS
-419 RSFKPFNLYTSG
+419 RAFKPFNLETSG
-431 ENIFSAIDGF
+431 ENIFNSIDGY
-441 EPRKTSFWSILTSK
+441 EPKKTGFWGKLTSK
-455 NLDGYD
+455 NLDGYE
-461 AIDSAV
+461 AIDNAI

-475 KQLPMYDYFMDVH
+475 KKLPMYDYFMDVH
-488 WQAINKVLKTKFGI
+488 WQAINKVLKSKFGI